1 MTTTSRLVQL
11 WNAWRIF
18 PAALLIVAAP
28 ALWNGFPLLYWD
40 SLDYIVMPFSHVIPP
55 FRTASYSLMMLP
67 GVVTGTLW
75 APMALQCALTVF
87 VLYEALNAF
96 SPVPA
101 RRALVPAAALL
112 AVFTALPWAASQLLA
127 DAFTALVALSAAV
140 LAFGPPL
147 PRWRKFGLI
156 GVIGMGV
163 AVHTSHLALVAG
175 LVLALAGV
183 VVAGRRFP
191 ALRPLRPKVGTTAA
205 GLLLGVALAGSA
217 NWAVSGHLHL
227 AQSNALLMFARTLQD
242 GVGHRYLAEVCP
254 QRPKLNGLPLRL
266 CAVRDRLPHSANSF
280 LWAPGPFYELGGW
293 TEPRMKE
300 EAAFVVQD
308 SLKRY
313 PLQHLRA
320 AALLT
325 WEQLWMIKSGDGLIG
340 LDTIHKG
347 ERTTV
352 KSMFMPRAIA
362 DYYPGDLS
370 AYWASEQ
377 RYGIDM
383 KELNALHVAVGV
395 LSTLGLG
402 VAGVMA
408 WRGRDRRQF
417 GFVLVVGLAVLGNAF
432 ICGAL
437 SNPNDRYQARIV
449 WPAALA
455 CGLVAA
461 RQLRLLD
468 KTLAPAASP
477 ADTVAAQT

>member
-1 MTTTSRLVQL
+1 MSTSHLLNL
-11 WNAWRIF
+11 WRICWIF

-28 ALWNGFPLLYWD
+28 AIWNGFPLLYWD

-67 GVVTGTLW
+67 GVMTGTLW
-75 APMALQCALTVF
+75 APMVAQCALSVF

-96 SPVPA
+96 SPVSA
-101 RRALVPAAALL
+101 RRALVPTAALL
-112 AVFTALPWAASQLLA
+112 AVFTALPWTAGQLMA
-127 DAFTALVALSAAV
+127 DAFTALVALAVAV
-140 LAFGPPL
+140 LAFGPAL
-147 PRWRKFGLI
+147 PRARRVGLVI
-156 GVIGMGV
+156 VIGLGV

-175 LVLALAGV
+175 LVLALSGV
-183 VVAGRRFP
+183 IVAGRWLT
-191 ALRPLRPKVGTTAA
+191 ALRPLRPRVGASAA
-205 GLLLGVALAGSA
+205 GLLLGVALAGTA
-217 NWAVSGHLHL
+217 NWAVSGHFHL

-254 QRPKLNGLPLRL
+254 QRPKLNGMPLRL

-293 TEPRMKE
+293 AEPRMKE

-313 PLQHLRA
+313 PLEHLRA
-320 AALLT
+320 AAALT

-362 DYYPGDLS
+362 DYYPADLP
-370 AYWASEQ
+370 AYWSSEQ

-402 VAGVMA
+402 VFGMAA
-408 WRGRDRRQF
+408 WRARDRRQF
-417 GFVLVVGLAVLGNAF
+417 GLILVVGLAVLGNAF

-437 SNPNDRYQARIV
+437 SNPNDRYQARII

-461 RQLRLLD
+461 RQFKL
-468 KTLAPAASP
+468 TAEQQAAQ
-477 ADTVAAQT
+477 AAVAVAVAAET